1 MRGHT
6 RRGRRDSLG
15 SGLTGKETNGDTR
28 DEREHAWP
36 GLEVDDTADVLERA
50 GSASTDAHDKQPSL
64 VKEVRTFASS
74 PNKLVHIT
82 MVHDGEYY

>member
-15 SGLTGKETNGDTR
+15 SGLTGKETNG
-28 DEREHAWP
+28 EHAWP

-64 VKEVRTFASS
+64 VKEVRTFGQLA
-74 PNKLVHIT
+74 
-82 MVHDGEYY
+82 E